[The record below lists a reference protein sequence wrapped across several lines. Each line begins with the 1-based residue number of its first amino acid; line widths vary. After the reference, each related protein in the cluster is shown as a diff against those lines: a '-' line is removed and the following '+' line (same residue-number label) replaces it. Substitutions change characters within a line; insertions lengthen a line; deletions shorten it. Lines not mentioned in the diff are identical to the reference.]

1 VNAGPGN
8 GASDPKFALGYF
20 SIRAPPGATPNAA
33 ADADLRTS
41 RTGLLMLLAISA
53 WNKILL
59 AIAVISAQALDINAT
74 QHILAPPY
82 NGNENEFLAHPFV
95 HPHGY
100 AEQWTATLASDGI
113 QYLITRRWAPNAQSA
128 LWLARAGA
136 HLNAALQIQAQIRA
150 FDAQQAQAH
159 STASHEERPPMEDI
173 KPGS

>member
-1 VNAGPGN
+1 MTLAGIT
-8 GASDPKFALGYF
+8 L
-20 SIRAPPGATPNAA
+20 
-33 ADADLRTS
+33 
-41 RTGLLMLLAISA
+41 

-59 AIAVISAQALDINAT
+59 AVAVLSAQALDINAT

-100 AEQWTATLASDGI
+100 AEQWAATLGSDGI
-113 QYLITRRWAPNAQSA
+113 QYVITRRWAPNAQSA

-150 FDAQQAQAH
+150 FDAQQARAQLT
-159 STASHEERPPMEDI
+159 TAHEERSPLDPT
-173 KPGS
+173 PGS